1 MGMPQ
6 SEHAVAPPG
15 GRYASAIRRPTV
27 RSVSTAELHELCLA
41 LAEQVCD
48 FDPDVVVGIATGG
61 AEVAEEITRVLG
73 GSARLVIVK
82 SQRPGTRV
90 KQGRL
95 VSVLLAGLPQRAADV
110 LRWAEVE
117 HRELLY
123 YRKLRRHGTDRTEA
137 QTRIVRPDVL
147 ANAARGAE
155 RVLVVDDT
163 LDSGQT
169 LSGVVAATRAAS
181 PTAEVRTAVIATTWR
196 RPPIMPDHY
205 LHDRLLLRL
214 PSSFDA

>member
-6 SEHAVAPPG
+6 SGQAVGPPG
-15 GRYASAIRRPTV
+15 GRYLTAIRRPAV
-27 RSVSTAELHELCLA
+27 RSVSTAELHAFCLELA
-41 LAEQVCD
+41 DQVRD

-61 AEVAEEITRVLG
+61 AEVAEEITRALG
-73 GSARLVIVK
+73 GTPRLVIVK

-95 VSVLLAGLPQRAADV
+95 VSALLAALPQRAAD
-110 LRWAEVE
+110 LARWAEVE

-123 YRKLRRHGTDRTEA
+123 YLKLRLHGADRTESQA
-137 QTRIVRPDVL
+137 RIVRPDVL
-147 ANAARGAE
+147 ARAAEGAA

-196 RPPIMPDHY
+196 RPPIDPDHV